1 MTEPVRWN
9 GKAIFK
15 KRDGPACDDDE
26 PKRSFRWPYQANVM
40 KIFDIAN
47 RAMGRMDCGII

>member
-1 MTEPVRWN
+1 MVQLAMMTSQSGLSVN
-9 GKAIFK
+9 
-15 KRDGPACDDDE
+15 
-26 PKRSFRWPYQANVM
+26 FRWPYQANVM